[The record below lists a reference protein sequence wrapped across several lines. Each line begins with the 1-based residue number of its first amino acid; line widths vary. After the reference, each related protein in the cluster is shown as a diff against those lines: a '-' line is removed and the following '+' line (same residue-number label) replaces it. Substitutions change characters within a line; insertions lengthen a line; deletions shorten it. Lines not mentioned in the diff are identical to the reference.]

1 MPGSRRMFR
10 PKTPSSQ
17 QHRGGVP
24 VLLTLVDTD
33 ASAVW
38 MSVVRLEAF
47 AAAIAF
53 ALLLDALATA
63 EAMLCAV
70 ACRCQAVRPDM
81 RVVAKG

>member
-1 MPGSRRMFR
+1 M
-10 PKTPSSQ
+10 
-17 QHRGGVP
+17 
-24 VLLTLVDTD
+24 LLTLVDTD